1 MGELGGLQTSDA
13 RVSMFSGNYDLKEA
27 VERAARHGL
36 AFVGR
41 ERVKAWKNDRDW
53 LDPRVV

>member
-13 RVSMFSGNYDLKEA
+13 RVSMFSGNSDLKEA
-27 VERAARHGL
+27 VERAARHG
-36 AFVGR
+36 FVGR